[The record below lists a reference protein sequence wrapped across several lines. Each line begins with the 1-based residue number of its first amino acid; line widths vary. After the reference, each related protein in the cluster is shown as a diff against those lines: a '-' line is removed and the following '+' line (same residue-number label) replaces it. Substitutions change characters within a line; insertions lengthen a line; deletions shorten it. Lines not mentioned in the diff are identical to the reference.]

1 MAPRIRIERK
11 TKLRD
16 ILGSI
21 KDDIAKGATAA
32 MTEVQLGLKAEL
44 RQQAD
49 AAGLGAKVA
58 NTWRGA
64 TYPTGGR
71 VSLSPAAFV
80 FSKAPKIVDAFDR
93 APVIRTVNGKKYLAI
108 PTANVPRAGTRGHP
122 RMTPAEVETYF
133 NQDLKFA
140 RAGNGRL
147 IAYIDAGGS
156 KTGVRRLSGKQLGK
170 LYRSQGKDAPARHIQ
185 VVMFIL
191 TPTAKMPKR
200 LNVDDAAAHWADQV
214 PSILERRLGDAR

>member
-1 MAPRIRIERK
+1 MAPRFKVERK
-11 TKLRD
+11 TRLRD
-16 ILGSI
+16 VLAPI
-21 KDDIAKGATAA
+21 KDAIAAGATGA
-32 MTEVQLGLKAEL
+32 MTEVQLGLKMEL
-44 RQQAD
+44 RQQVD

-58 NTWRGA
+58 NTWRGV
-64 TYPTGGR
+64 TYPVGGR

-80 FSKAPKIVDAFDR
+80 FSKAPKIVDAFER
-93 APVIRTVNGKKYLAI
+93 APTIRTVNGRKYLAI
-108 PTANVPRAGTRGHP
+108 PTANVPRGGGRGHP

-140 RAGNGRL
+140 RAKSGRL

-156 KTGVRRLSGKQLGK
+156 ATGVRRLSGKQLGR
-170 LYRSQGKDAPARHIQ
+170 LYRGKGAPARHIQ

-200 LNVDDAAAHWADQV
+200 LAVDDAAAHWADQV
-214 PSILERRLGDAR
+214 PGILERRLGDVQ

>member
-1 MAPRIRIERK
+1 MAPRFRVERK
-11 TKLRD
+11 TRLRD
-16 ILGSI
+16 VLAPI
-21 KDDIAKGATAA
+21 KDAIATGSTGA
-32 MTEVQLGLKAEL
+32 MTEVQLGLKMEL
-44 RQQAD
+44 RQQVD

-58 NTWRGA
+58 NTWRGV
-64 TYPTGGR
+64 TYPAGGR

-80 FSKAPKIVDAFDR
+80 FSKAPKIVDAFER
-93 APVIRTVNGKKYLAI
+93 APTIRTVNGRKYLAI
-108 PTANVPRAGTRGHP
+108 PTANVPRGGGRGHP

-140 RAGNGRL
+140 RAKSGRL
-147 IAYIDAGGS
+147 IAYIDAAGSAGG
-156 KTGVRRLSGKQLGK
+156 GVRRLGGKQLGR
-170 LYRSQGKDAPARHIQ
+170 LYRGKGQPARHIQ

-191 TPTAKMPKR
+191 TLTAKMPKR